1 MCGLCGSFTHGHWSD
16 GVSSTTAT
24 PSAERTRRAAVA
36 NAALA
41 PYGLALKP
49 WAGRFVLSS
58 RTGKA
63 AVVDGFGD
71 LWPAAERLA
80 GRPCDPLDEA
90 VLARLEQGGA

>member
-1 MCGLCGSFTHGHWSD
+1 MCGLCGSFAHGHWSD
-16 GVSSTTAT
+16 GVASTAAT

-36 NAALA
+36 NAALG

-71 LWPAAERLA
+71 LWPARE
-80 GRPCDPLDEA
+80 PLDEA